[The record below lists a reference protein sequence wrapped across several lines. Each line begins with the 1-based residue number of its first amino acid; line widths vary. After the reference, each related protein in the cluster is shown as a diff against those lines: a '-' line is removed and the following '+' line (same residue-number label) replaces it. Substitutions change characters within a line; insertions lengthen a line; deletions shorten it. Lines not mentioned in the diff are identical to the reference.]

1 MHRSSLLSPE
11 EQRRFCF
18 NVKRIYVAVSPGV
31 RGGQR
36 PNVTLGLITTLVL
49 SIAKRFSYPLF
60 MASLERELHRWLRQ
74 QIGDSLRPDVLI
86 GVGDDAAVVAGSDHP
101 QVITTDTIADGTHFL
116 TAKHSLELIGR
127 KSLAI
132 NLSDIAAM
140 GAEPKTA
147 VLHWFLPRS
156 FSSTDAKSL
165 FVGIKNLADQYLV
178 QIIGGDTNCWDGPLV
193 VGATVIGQ
201 LESPDNV
208 WRMSGASP
216 GDAVY
221 VSGKFGG
228 SILGHHLS
236 FEPAVQLAKSL
247 AATGI
252 VSAATDA
259 SDSLASDLNAI
270 AVASGCGAELMLGQ
284 IPIADAAFVQAQGSA
299 DPSTKSDS
307 VDQRA
312 LHYALTDGEDF
323 GLILGIPEEKQSV
336 IEQDET
342 LRNQLTRVGTFIE
355 QTGLW
360 SVRNDDTRAP
370 IKPQGYD
377 H

>member
-1 MHRSSLLSPE
+1 M
-11 EQRRFCF
+11 
-18 NVKRIYVAVSPGV
+18 
-31 RGGQR
+31 
-36 PNVTLGLITTLVL
+36 TTLVL
-49 SIAKRFSYPLF
+49 SIWERFSYSLF
-60 MASLERELHRWLRQ
+60 MASLERELHQWLRQ
-74 QIGDSLRPDVLI
+74 QIGGSLRPDVLI
-86 GVGDDAAVVAGSDHP
+86 GVGDDAAVVAGSNHP

-156 FSSTDAKSL
+156 FSSADAKSL
-165 FVGIKNLADQYLV
+165 FDGIKHLADQYYV

-193 VGATVIGQ
+193 IGATVIGQ
-201 LESPDNV
+201 LESFDNV
-208 WRMSGASP
+208 WRISGASP

-228 SILGHHLS
+228 SIRGHHLS
-236 FEPAVQLAKSL
+236 FEPVVELAKSL

-270 AVASGCGAELMLGQ
+270 AAASGCGAELMLGQ
-284 IPIADAAFVQAQGSA
+284 IPIADAAYVLARDSAESSAKPGSI
-299 DPSTKSDS
+299 
-307 VDQRA
+307 DQRA
-312 LHYALTDGEDF
+312 LDHALTDGEDF
-323 GLILGIPEEKQSV
+323 GLILGVPQEKESI
-336 IEQDET
+336 IEQDVT
-342 LRNQLTRVGTFIE
+342 LRNQLTRIGTFTE
-355 QTGLW
+355 RTGLW
-360 SVRNDDTRAP
+360 SVQTDGTLEP
-370 IKPQGYD
+370 IQPQGYD